1 MAIISKR
8 VDVPANEAVYSDI
21 SMDIKM
27 ELRDTVQD
35 MDAITQKI
43 LFIIGTRKG
52 SRKYRE
58 KFGSDVYRDLFEP
71 FDDSTAGWI
80 ETHIT
85 NALED
90 VDNGLTADVTDV
102 KVSVYRS
109 VNQTYECSVM
119 WKVPK
124 LLEKN
129 SVNFALRPL

>member
-1 MAIISKR
+1 MAITTKR

-21 SMDIKM
+21 NMDIKI

-43 LFIIGTRKG
+43 LFVIGTRKG

-58 KFGSDVYRDLFEP
+58 KFGSDVYKDLFEP
-71 FDDSTAGWI
+71 FDDDTAGWI

-90 VDNGLTADVTDV
+90 IDNGLTADVVDV

-119 WKVPK
+119 WRVPK
-124 LLEKN
+124 LEEKN
-129 SVNFALRPL
+129 SINFALRPL